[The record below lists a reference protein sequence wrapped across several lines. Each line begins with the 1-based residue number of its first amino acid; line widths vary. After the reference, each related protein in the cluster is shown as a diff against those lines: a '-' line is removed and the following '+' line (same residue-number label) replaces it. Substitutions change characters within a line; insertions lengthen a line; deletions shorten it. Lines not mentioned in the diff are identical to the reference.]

1 MQSHSQSS
9 TISASDVASLPPEK
23 VAELFND
30 LNAEIANLRHQIEW
44 FKRQVFGEKS
54 ERRLEIPDVSQPYLG
69 EDFASKPDRQEPK
82 KTHIK
87 AHDRVSKPKGSDD
100 DDSSMFFDEDKVPV
114 ETIYVDPA
122 TATGLNPDEFEV
134 ISEKVTYRLAQRPG
148 SYVVTKFVR
157 PVIKLRESG
166 KLVSMAAPGNVIDG
180 SRADVSLQAGVLVD
194 KFAYHQP
201 LYRQHRKLTDSGF
214 KVSRQWLTQLTQKT
228 IELLTPIYDAQFNSI
243 LLSRV
248 KAMDETPIKA
258 GVASPG
264 KMKAAYFWPIYGEH
278 DEICFKF
285 YPDRKGENVADALG
299 LSPPT
304 DGVLLT
310 DGYSVYKQYTEK
322 VGLAHAQCWAHT
334 RRKFFES
341 QYIEPERAKEAL
353 DLIGVIYDVERE
365 VLEQGLTGQ
374 AKKDY
379 RQRKAVPAVA
389 AFFTWVKKQFD
400 SEAFLPS
407 SPLTKALSYAHE
419 RRQGLEV
426 FLNDPDVPVDTNHL
440 ERALRAIPM
449 GRKNWLFCWTETG
462 AEHVGIVQS
471 LLVTCRLHDVDPYDY
486 FVDVLQRVK
495 GHPPLQMDELTPRRW
510 KELFASNPKRSPL
523 YLIDEMR
530 KKPAQPSGD
539 GA

>member
-1 MQSHSQSS
+1 MQSRSQS
-9 TISASDVASLPPEK
+9 TTVSAPDIAALSPEK
-23 VAELFND
+23 IAKLIND
-30 LNAEIANLRHQIEW
+30 QGAEIASLRHQLEW
-44 FKRQVFGEKS
+44 LKRQVFGQKS
-54 ERRLEIPDVSQPYLG
+54 ERRLEIPDASQPYLG
-69 EDFASKPDRQEPK
+69 EDFATKPDRQEPQ

-87 AHDRVSKPKGSDD
+87 AHDRVTKPKESDD
-100 DDSSMFFDEDKVPV
+100 DDSSMFFDENKVPV
-114 ETIYVDPA
+114 ETIYVDPVA
-122 TATGLNPDEFEV
+122 ATGLKPDEFEV
-134 ISEKVTYRLAQRPG
+134 ISQKVTYRLAQRPG

-157 PVIKLRESG
+157 PVIKLRDSG
-166 KLVSMAAPGNVIDG
+166 KLVSMAAPANVIDG

-228 IELLTPIYDAQFNSI
+228 VELLTPIYDAQFNSI

-264 KMKAAYFWPIYGEH
+264 KMNTAYFWPIYGEH

-285 YPDRKGENVADALG
+285 YPDRTAKNVVDALG
-299 LSPPT
+299 LSPPA

-310 DGYSVYKQYTEK
+310 DGYTVYERYAKK
-322 VGLAHAQCWAHT
+322 VGLTHAQCWAHT
-334 RRKFFES
+334 RRKFFDAE
-341 QYIEPERAKEAL
+341 YIEPERAKEAL
-353 DLIGVIYDVERE
+353 HLIGVIYEIERQ

-379 RQRKAVPAVA
+379 RELKAVPAVA
-389 AFFTWVKKQFD
+389 NFFAWVQKQFD
-400 SEAFLPS
+400 SQGFLPS
-407 SPLTKALSYAHE
+407 NPLTKALSYARE
-419 RRQGLEV
+419 RREGLEV

-495 GHPPLQMDELTPRRW
+495 DHPPLQMDELTPRRW
-510 KELFASNPKRSPL
+510 KELFANNPKRSPL
-523 YLIDEMR
+523 YLVDETR
-530 KKPAQPSGD
+530 KKPPTQANGS
-539 GA
+539 

>member
-1 MQSHSQSS
+1 MQSYSQSS
-9 TISASDVASLPPEK
+9 TVSASDVAALPPEK
-23 VAELFND
+23 VAKRLND
-30 LNAEIANLRHQIEW
+30 LTTEIGALRHQLEW
-44 FKRQVFGEKS
+44 FKRQIFGEKS
-54 ERRLEIPDVSQPYLG
+54 ERRLEIPDASQPYLG
-69 EDFASKPDRQEPK
+69 EEFATKPDRIEAK

-87 AHDRVSKPKGSDD
+87 AHDRVTKPKEADD

-114 ETIYVDPA
+114 ETIYVDPV
-122 TATGLNPDEFEV
+122 TTTGLKPDEFEV

-157 PVIKLRESG
+157 PVIKMRDSG
-166 KLVSMAAPGNVIDG
+166 KLVSMAAPRNVIDG

-214 KVSRQWLTQLTQKT
+214 KVSRQWLTQLMKKT
-228 IELLTPIYDAQFNSI
+228 IDLLTPIYDAQFNSI

-264 KMKAAYFWPIYGEH
+264 KMKAAYFWPIYGEQ

-285 YPDRKGENVADALG
+285 YPDRAGKNVEDALG
-299 LSPPT
+299 LSPPS

-310 DGYSVYKQYTEK
+310 DGYTVYERYAKK
-322 VGLAHAQCWAHT
+322 VGLTHAQCWAHT
-334 RRKFFES
+334 RRKFFDS

-353 DLIGVIYDVERE
+353 ELIGAIYEVERE

-374 AKKDY
+374 AKKDH
-379 RQRKAVPAVA
+379 RQRKAAPAVA
-389 AFFTWVKKQFD
+389 AFFAWVKKQFD
-400 SEAFLPS
+400 SQGFLPS

-419 RRQGLEV
+419 RREGLEV
-426 FLNDPDVPVDTNHL
+426 FLTDPDVPVDTNHL

-462 AEHVGIVQS
+462 AEHVGIAQS
-471 LLVTCRLHDVDPYDY
+471 LLVTCRLHNVDPYDY

-495 GHPPLQMDELTPRRW
+495 DHPPLQMDELTPRRW
-510 KELFASNPKRSPL
+510 KQLFASNPKRSPL
-523 YLIDEMR
+523 HLIDEMR
-530 KKPAQPSGD
+530 KKPLNQPD